1 MGPYVVTVSSE
12 KGGVGK
18 TTLATNLAIYLKA
31 LNEDLPVTLF
41 SFDNHFSVDRMFRI
55 GRGFPQGD
63 ILDLFNGDRPEILIE
78 TGEYG
83 VQFIPSS
90 KNLNSIRD
98 TLSRPDILG
107 RILAKSSLEGIIII
121 DTRPDLDIFTQ
132 NALFVADRT
141 IVPVKDAPSLENCK
155 NLYDFF
161 SKHGLSKRNL
171 RILPC
176 LVDSRI
182 HYDGPFR
189 NPYQLLKAYAIN
201 RGYRCLEGFIA
212 KSPKVES
219 LNTNPEGKIYP
230 VLTHGR
236 GTEVHVQLAHLAR
249 QIYLDAM
256 EEKELRLHQ
265 IRQTVETE
273 EHGRNEN
280 FQSRRERVVPY
291 CLVCRK
297 PLGTPGQVAVPGYY
311 AETLDGQI
319 AGYIEEECF
328 SNLVFRYFY
337 QSQREIPATDPLRD
351 LFRESTQGNFFLL
364 QRAANSQNYYQ
375 QLLSFLRLDEDGGEI
390 SQKVVELKEF
400 ETRFLKKER
409 SSLYQLV
416 ANTLLGEDG
425 RLHDGGLLIRRVS
438 SDFPEEILYDE
449 QYLVFRRLLDSLS
462 GPKADAFQE
471 LSASA

>member
-63 ILDLFNGDRPEILIE
+63 ILDMFQGDRPDVLVE

-90 KNLNSIRD
+90 KELAKIRHLLTAPD
-98 TLSRPDILG
+98 TLG

-121 DTRPDLDIFTQ
+121 DTRPDLDVFTQ
-132 NALFVADRT
+132 NALFTADRT

-161 SKHGLSKRNL
+161 TQHNLSKRTL

-201 RGYRCLEGFIA
+201 RGYRCLEGYIA

-249 QIYLDAM
+249 QIYLDAKD
-256 EEKELRLHQ
+256 EKELRLQQLRH
-265 IRQTVETE
+265 TMEGE
-273 EHGRNEN
+273 EADRSEN
-280 FQSRRERVVPY
+280 FQSRRDRVVPF
-291 CLVCRK
+291 CLACRK
-297 PLGTPGQVAVPGYY
+297 QLGTPGQVAVPGYY
-311 AETLDGQI
+311 AETLDGKV

-337 QSQREIPATDPLRD
+337 QSQREIAATDPLRD
-351 LFRESTQGNFFLL
+351 LFRESTQGNYFLIR
-364 QRAANSQNYYQ
+364 RAANSQNYYQ
-375 QLLSFLRLDEDGGEI
+375 QLLSFLRLDEKGGEI

-409 SSLYQLV
+409 SALYQLV
-416 ANTLLGEDG
+416 ANTLMGEGG

-449 QYLVFRRLLDSLS
+449 QYLAFRGLANSLAS
-462 GPKADAFQE
+462 PVTDLINE